1 MFLNRLSNEQKEL
14 FLDLCIHAS
23 KSNNDFNDEQKQTID
38 QYCDEMHIDIRYE
51 EQNELPFIADRLTE
65 ISSEQDLRMILLETA
80 ALLLSDSVYDSDE
93 KKFFTA
99 LSDRLGLAKEQT
111 DEVIGMLNELTD
123 VYSRINGFVFGE

>member
-51 EQNELPFIADRLTE
+51 EQNELPFI
-65 ISSEQDLRMILLETA
+65 
-80 ALLLSDSVYDSDE
+80 YDSDE